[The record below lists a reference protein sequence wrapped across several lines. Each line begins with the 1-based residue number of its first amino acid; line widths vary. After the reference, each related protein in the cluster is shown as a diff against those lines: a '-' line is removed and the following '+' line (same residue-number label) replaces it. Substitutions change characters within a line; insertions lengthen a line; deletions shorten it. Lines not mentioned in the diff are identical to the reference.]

1 MAKKPTTE
9 SEPEVEETVEAASPV
24 ESQAPPPVE
33 EYKPVA
39 DFVRVESAPPP
50 PKIKLTRASHAYYK
64 RMRGLLR
71 GMGRRV

>member
-9 SEPEVEETVEAASPV
+9 SEPEVEETVEATPPP
-24 ESQAPPPVE
+24 PPPVE
-33 EYKPVA
+33 AYKPVA

-50 PKIKLTRASHAYYK
+50 PKITLTRASHAYYK